1 MKKTLILNIDR
12 DDDFGRKAK
21 VKSPIIGIE
30 KNLDAAT
37 KLGRADPEDSD
48 LNAIFLAISTYEKLK
63 EEGQDVE
70 IATLCGDISVGI
82 KSDQKLAEQLEKTI
96 KETGAEEA
104 ILLSDGA
111 EDEYILPVVQ
121 SRIKISSV
129 NRVSIKQSKQL
140 EDTYYRVIK
149 LLDDEK
155 VKKQFL
161 LPIALII
168 LVGAIFILLNIAAS
182 GFGAILF
189 TLGFYLLI
197 RVFHWERNVAFFWK
211 EMKSGLLTGKLS
223 FYTYIVAIVIIAVSV
238 FYAYNNTNFTT
249 EQLWLIPVL
258 SFLNYIVWG
267 IVAAGLIAAFGR
279 VTDMYIREKKVH
291 WSYWI
296 VPFSLFAFGFIASA
310 IFSSLY
316 DSLINEF
323 SIQPFLTPNFIGY
336 VSVGIL
342 IAFIGAVTY
351 HYIKDLYI
359 SDKQERDIEEQT
371 TKLLESTD

>member
-21 VKSPIIGIE
+21 VKSPIIGIDN
-30 KNLDAAT
+30 NLDAAN
-37 KLGRADPEDSD
+37 KLGREDPEDSD

-63 EEGQDVE
+63 KEGQDVE
-70 IATLCGDISVGI
+70 IATLCGDIHVGI
-82 KSDQKLAEQLEKTI
+82 KSDQRIAEQLEQTI
-96 KETGAEEA
+96 KETGAVEV

-129 NRVSIKQSKQL
+129 NRVSVKQSKQL
-140 EDTYYRVIK
+140 EDAYYRIIK

-155 VKKQFL
+155 VKKQFI

-168 LVGAIFILLNIAAS
+168 LVGAIFIILDLAAS

-189 TLGFYLLI
+189 TLGAYLLI
-197 RVFHWERNVAFFWK
+197 RVFHWERNVAYIWK
-211 EMKSGLLTGKLS
+211 ELKSGLLTGKLS
-223 FYTYIVAIVIIAVSV
+223 FYTYIVSIVIIAVSI
-238 FYAYNNTNFTT
+238 FYAFNNTNFNT
-249 EQLWLIPVL
+249 EQLWVIPVL
-258 SFLNYIVWG
+258 SFLTYIVWG

-279 VTDMYIREKKVH
+279 VTDVYVREKKVI

-296 VPFSLFAFGFIASA
+296 VPFSLFAFGFITSA

-316 DSLINEF
+316 DSLLNEF
-323 SIQPFLTPNFIGY
+323 SIQPFLTPYFIGY
-336 VSVGIL
+336 IAVGIL

-359 SDKQERDIEEQT
+359 SEKQERDIEEQT
-371 TKLLESTD
+371 AKLLESAE

>member
-168 LVGAIFILLNIAAS
+168 LVGAIFILLNIVAS

-223 FYTYIVAIVIIAVSV
+223 FYTYIVAIVIIAVSI
-238 FYAYNNTNFTT
+238 FYAYTNTNFNT

-267 IVAAGLIAAFGR
+267 LVAAGLIAAFGR